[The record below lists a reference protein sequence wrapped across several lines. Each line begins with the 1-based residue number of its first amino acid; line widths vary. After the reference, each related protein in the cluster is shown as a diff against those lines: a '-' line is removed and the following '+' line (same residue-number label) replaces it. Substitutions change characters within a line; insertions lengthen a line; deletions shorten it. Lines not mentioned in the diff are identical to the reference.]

1 MKILKYSYLMLPLL
15 LLFESCQEKGADRRL
30 ISDYYNEPHRLQFH
44 FSPDSMWMN
53 DPNGM
58 VYFAG
63 EYHMFYQYYPDD
75 IVWGPMHWGHAISKD
90 LIHWEHMP
98 IAIYPDS
105 LGWIFS
111 GCAVADLKNT
121 SGFGTRDNPPLV
133 AIYTYHDSNG
143 EKAGKADFQTQGIA
157 YSVDKGRTWEKYQGN
172 PVLRNPGIKD
182 YRDPKV
188 IWHEE
193 TKKWIMILAVKDRV
207 HLYSSAD
214 LKAWNKE
221 SEFGAD
227 KGAHGGVWE
236 CPDLIPMTI
245 GGQTKWVMLVSIN
258 PGGPNGGS
266 ATQYFVGDFNGSNF
280 NVDHDDIRWLDWGP
294 DNYAGVTWS
303 NVSNR
308 HLFIGWM
315 SNWAYATQVP
325 TEKWRSSMTVPRS
338 LKLSKVDN
346 KLYVVSEPVVE
357 YKSTIVNSKTKKT
370 VKVDGIYNLSGE
382 LNFVSSTFSLEFV
395 VDAVDF
401 SVKLSNDL
409 DEHVTVGFD
418 ARQKQFYIDRRNS
431 GKTSFNELFPG
442 KNTAERISADSS
454 IDFKILVDVGSV
466 ELFADGGEVVMTSL
480 FFPNEKFTRTELIAN
495 NTEIKKLNI
504 GQIKSIWTGK

>member
-1 MKILKYSYLMLPLL
+1 MKILKYSCLILPLL
-15 LLFESCQEKGADRRL
+15 LLFESCQEKGADRIM

-111 GCAVADLKNT
+111 GSAVADLKNT

-143 EKAGKADFQTQGIA
+143 QKAGRADFQTQGIA

-188 IWHEE
+188 LWHEE

-245 GGQTKWVMLVSIN
+245 GDQTKWVMLVSIN

-266 ATQYFVGDFNGSNF
+266 ATQYFVGDFNGSYF
-280 NVDHDDIRWLDWGP
+280 NVDHDDLRWLDWGP

-303 NVSNR
+303 NVNNR

-346 KLYVVSEPVVE
+346 KLYVVSEPV
-357 YKSTIVNSKTKKT
+357 
-370 VKVDGIYNLSGE
+370 
-382 LNFVSSTFSLEFV
+382 
-395 VDAVDF
+395 
-401 SVKLSNDL
+401 
-409 DEHVTVGFD
+409 
-418 ARQKQFYIDRRNS
+418 DR
-431 GKTSFNELFPG
+431 
-442 KNTAERISADSS
+442 
-454 IDFKILVDVGSV
+454 V
-466 ELFADGGEVVMTSL
+466 
-480 FFPNEKFTRTELIAN
+480 
-495 NTEIKKLNI
+495 
-504 GQIKSIWTGK
+504 